1 MKNGLL
7 KIYWHGDLC
16 WRVFICISSKMKYSF
31 FFFFGTEEQNVNNQ
45 PELAGGV

>member
-1 MKNGLL
+1 MGSLRFTDMV
-7 KIYWHGDLC
+7 IYVGEYLF
-16 WRVFICISSKMKYSF
+16 VFLPKWNIAS